1 MGTALNETF
10 HNSVVKTYSSLEES
24 LSCFNGSNIN
34 NGSEGVWWV
43 LMDLGLKGITGLA
56 AIRVILSMEAK
67 IKLIT
72 VSGNDDELQVGAC
85 FGSGVTA
92 FISQGA
98 PVAESMTL
106 IKRLV
111 NNEEPKSRW
120 LSANGYCNV
129 KDIRQIQLTDRQIQV
144 LSMICE
150 GKTNKDIAQALG
162 ITEITA
168 KSHVGGIFKELRVV
182 NRTQAV
188 LVAQKLGIVSA
199 KY

>member
-1 MGTALNETF
+1 MG
-10 HNSVVKTYSSLEES
+10 
-24 LSCFNGSNIN
+24 FNGSWFKGY
-34 NGSEGVWWV
+34 NGFGCYQ
-43 LMDLGLKGITGLA
+43 G
-56 AIRVILSMEAK
+56 ILSVEAK

-85 FGSGVTA
+85 FGSGATA
-92 FISQGA
+92 FISKGA

-106 IKRLV
+106 IKTLV
-111 NNEEPKSRW
+111 NNEQPKSRW

-168 KSHVGGIFKELRVV
+168 KSHVGVFLK
-182 NRTQAV
+182 N
-188 LVAQKLGIVSA
+188 
-199 KY
+199 

>member
-1 MGTALNETF
+1 
-10 HNSVVKTYSSLEES
+10 
-24 LSCFNGSNIN
+24 
-34 NGSEGVWWV
+34 
-43 LMDLGLKGITGLA
+43 MDLGLKGITGLA
-56 AIRVILSMEAK
+56 AIRVILSVEAK

-92 FISQGA
+92 FISKGA

-106 IKRLV
+106 IKMLV
-111 NNEEPKSRW
+111 NNQQPKSL

-150 GKTNKDIAQALG
+150 GKMNKDIAQALW
-162 ITEITA
+162 
-168 KSHVGGIFKELRVV
+168 
-182 NRTQAV
+182 NN
-188 LVAQKLGIVSA
+188 
-199 KY
+199 